1 MKIKVKSYNGELYPA
16 LTLGKEYEVVKV
28 ADLERVVIIDDSGSR
43 IMTNLHKSGYLNGG
57 AFEVVE

>member
-28 ADLERVVIIDDSGSR
+28 ADLERVVIIDDSGSC